1 MKTNRLLMALT
12 FASVVMLGTSAYAQ
26 QDVDPTW
33 YNPWDAPA
41 KVTAQSQPFQ
51 FTSYSNQFTAA
62 SALSRLQPEKS
73 GGKNSVAGKQVQPRP
88 VRSTSSGKAAM
99 PKEEGLEA
107 DSRRRPGKRAAQVV
121 SGPYRDSIEE

>member
-1 MKTNRLLMALT
+1 MKTNRLLMAIT
-12 FASVVMLGTSAYAQ
+12 FTTVVMLGTSLYAQ

-41 KVTAQSQPFQ
+41 KVTAQSQPLQ
-51 FTSYSNQFTAA
+51 FSKHANQFAAA

-73 GGKNSVAGKQVQPRP
+73 GNISVAGKHVPRP

-99 PKEEGLEA
+99 PKKDGLEA
-107 DSRRRPGKRAAQVV
+107 DSRRRQGKRAAQVA
-121 SGPYRDSIEE
+121 SGSYPESIEE

>member
-1 MKTNRLLMALT
+1 MKTNRLLMAIT
-12 FASVVMLGTSAYAQ
+12 FTSVVMLGTSLYAQ

-41 KVTAQSQPFQ
+41 KVTAQSQPLQ
-51 FTSYSNQFTAA
+51 FTTYSNQFTAA
-62 SALSRLQPEKS
+62 STLSRLQPEKS
-73 GGKNSVAGKQVQPRP
+73 GGKNSVAGKQVQPQP

-99 PKEEGLEA
+99 PKKEGLEA

-121 SGPYRDSIEE
+121 SGSYRDSIEE